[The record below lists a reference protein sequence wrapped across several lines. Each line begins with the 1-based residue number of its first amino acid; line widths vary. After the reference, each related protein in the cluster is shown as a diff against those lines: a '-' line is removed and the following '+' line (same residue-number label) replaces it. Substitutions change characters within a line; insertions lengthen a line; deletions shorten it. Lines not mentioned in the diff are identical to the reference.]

1 MEQFI
6 NLITFVFLI
15 TLAYFVGTIVEK
27 AHYQKITMREREYIN
42 LPAVTS
48 KEIEDKDQIIMAGLV
63 CGSVVI
69 SLDYFKRI
77 LAGLRNIVG
86 GRIKSY
92 ETLLDRGR
100 REAILRMK
108 ETARF
113 MGADMILN
121 MRFETSGIGLVTRKK
136 GSVGCF
142 EVLAYGTAVK
152 LKKTDEVHS

>member
-1 MEQFI
+1 MESLGSLLYLLF
-6 NLITFVFLI
+6 FLC
-15 TLAYFVGTIVEK
+15 LGYFAGTAIEK
-27 AHYQKITMREREYIN
+27 AHYRDIAAKEQVYLR

-48 KEIEDKDQIIMAGLV
+48 KNIEDVNGILEAQLC

-69 SLDYFKRI
+69 SLDYFKRF
-77 LAGLRNIVG
+77 LASLRKIVG

-108 ETARF
+108 KQAAEF
-113 MGADMILN
+113 NADIIIN
-121 MRFETSGIGLVTRKK
+121 FRFETSGIGQTTNKK
-136 GSVGCF
+136 GGSAGCF

-152 LKKTDEVHS
+152 LKAKQ

>member
-1 MEQFI
+1 MELLI
-6 NLITFVFLI
+6 NLIGLFLI
-15 TLAYFVGTIVEK
+15 VVIAYIIGTMVEIS
-27 AHYQKITMREREYIN
+27 HY
-42 LPAVTS
+42 
-48 KEIEDKDQIIMAGLV
+48 KEIEAREKAYMDLAVVSSKDIENEDQIESAQLV
-63 CGSVVI
+63 SASVVI

-108 ETARF
+108 EQARQIGF
-113 MGADMILN
+113 DMVIN
-121 MRFETSGIGLVTRKK
+121 MRFQTSGIGQVTGTKNN
-136 GSVGCF
+136 SLGCF

-152 LKKTDEVHS
+152 LKK

>member
-1 MEQFI
+1 MEFFLNLIIFLLLVIVAYAVGITVESAHYSEIKKNEEQF
-6 NLITFVFLI
+6 
-15 TLAYFVGTIVEK
+15 
-27 AHYQKITMREREYIN
+27 IN

-48 KEIEDKDQIIMAGLV
+48 REITDKDQMAQSQLV
-63 CGSVVI
+63 TGSVVI

-86 GRIKSY
+86 GRIASY

-108 ETARF
+108 REAQQ
-113 MGADMILN
+113 MDADMVLN
-121 MRFETSGIGLVTRKK
+121 MRFETSGIGVVTRQR

-152 LKKTDEVHS
+152 FKNR

>member
-1 MEQFI
+1 MEFFLNMIIFLILLIVAYAVGITVESAHYSEIKKNEEQF
-6 NLITFVFLI
+6 L
-15 TLAYFVGTIVEK
+15 
-27 AHYQKITMREREYIN
+27 N

-48 KEIEDKDQIIMAGLV
+48 KEIEDKDRIAQSQLV
-63 CGSVVI
+63 TGSVVI

-86 GRIKSY
+86 GRITSY

-108 ETARF
+108 REAQQ

-121 MRFETSGIGLVTRKK
+121 MRFETSGIGTVTRKK
-136 GSVGCF
+136 GSVGSF
-142 EVLAYGTAVK
+142 EVLAYGTAIK
-152 LKKTDEVHS
+152 FKNK